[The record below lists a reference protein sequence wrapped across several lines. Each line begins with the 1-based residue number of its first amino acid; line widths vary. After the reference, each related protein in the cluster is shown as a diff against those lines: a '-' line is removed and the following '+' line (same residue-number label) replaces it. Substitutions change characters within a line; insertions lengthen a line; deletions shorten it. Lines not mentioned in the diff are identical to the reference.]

1 MDFKQAIIENA
12 WGGFSVDYGLL
23 HLQLATPFA
32 VLIVLFIM
40 IYALNKLLF
49 QPVLRALD
57 NRTDAIAK
65 SEQTV
70 IQVGE
75 EVESLKQEFQKKLD
89 AVRMEALHLRNTGH
103 EEGLAERE
111 SMILE
116 ERKTL
121 ENEIEKNIAELEGEI
136 KSTKKKFSKLNEELS
151 VSIRKQLIN

>member
-49 QPVLRALD
+49 QPVLRTLD

-70 IQVGE
+70 IQVSE
-75 EVESLKQEFQKKLD
+75 EVESLKQDFQKKLD

-136 KSTKKKFSKLNEELS
+136 KSTKTVFTKLNKELS
-151 VSIRKQLIN
+151 VSISKQLLN

>member
-1 MDFKQAIIENA
+1 M
-12 WGGFSVDYGLL
+12 DYGLL

-49 QPVLRALD
+49 QPVLRTLD

-70 IQVGE
+70 IQVSE
-75 EVESLKQEFQKKLD
+75 EVESLKQDFQKKLD

-136 KSTKKKFSKLNEELS
+136 KSTKKKFSKLNKELS

>member
-23 HLQLATPFA
+23 HLQLATPFT
-32 VLIVLFIM
+32 VLVVLFIM
-40 IYALNKLLF
+40 IYTLNKLLF
-49 QPVLRALD
+49 QPVLRTLD

-70 IQVGE
+70 IQVSE
-75 EVESLKQEFQKKLD
+75 EVESLKQDFQKKLD

-136 KSTKKKFSKLNEELS
+136 NATKKIFSKLNKELS
-151 VSIRKQLIN
+151 ESIRKQLIN

>member
-49 QPVLRALD
+49 QPVLRTLD
-57 NRTDAIAK
+57 NRTNAIAK

-70 IQVGE
+70 IQVSE
-75 EVESLKQEFQKKLD
+75 EVESLKQDFQKKLD

-116 ERKTL
+116 ERKAL

>member
-1 MDFKQAIIENA
+1 MNFKQAIIENA

-23 HLQLATPFA
+23 HLQLATPFT
-32 VLIVLFIM
+32 VLVVLFIM
-40 IYALNKLLF
+40 IYTLNKLLF
-49 QPVLRALD
+49 QPVLRTLD

-70 IQVGE
+70 IQVSE
-75 EVESLKQEFQKKLD
+75 EVESLKQDFQKKLD

-136 KSTKKKFSKLNEELS
+136 KSTKKKFSKLNKELS

>member
-49 QPVLRALD
+49 QPVLRTLD

-70 IQVGE
+70 IQVSE
-75 EVESLKQEFQKKLD
+75 EVESLKQDFQKKLD

-111 SMILE
+111 TMILE
-116 ERKTL
+116 ERKAL

-136 KSTKKKFSKLNEELS
+136 KSTKKVFTKLIKELS
-151 VSIRKQLIN
+151 ASIRKQLIN

>member
-32 VLIVLFIM
+32 VMIVLFIM

-49 QPVLRALD
+49 QPVLKTLD
-57 NRTDAIAK
+57 NRSEAIAK
-65 SEQTV
+65 SQQSV
-70 IQVGE
+70 IQVTE

-89 AVRMEALHLRNTGH
+89 AVRTEALHIRNTVH
-103 EEGLAERE
+103 EESIVERE

-116 ERKTL
+116 ERQTL
-121 ENEIEKNIAELEGEI
+121 ESELEKNIVELDGEI
-136 KSTKKKFSKLNEELS
+136 KSTKTFFSKLNKELS
-151 VSIRKQLIN
+151 ESISKQLLN

>member
-49 QPVLRALD
+49 QPVLRTLD

-70 IQVGE
+70 IQVSE
-75 EVESLKQEFQKKLD
+75 EVESLKQDFQKKLD

-151 VSIRKQLIN
+151 VLIRKQLIN

>member
-49 QPVLRALD
+49 QPVLRTLD

-70 IQVGE
+70 IQVSE
-75 EVESLKQEFQKKLD
+75 EVENLKQDFQKKLD

-136 KSTKKKFSKLNEELS
+136 KSTKKKFTKLNKELS

>member
-49 QPVLRALD
+49 QPVLRTLD

-65 SEQTV
+65 SEETV
-70 IQVGE
+70 IQVSE
-75 EVESLKQEFQKKLD
+75 EVESLKQDFQKKLD

-136 KSTKKKFSKLNEELS
+136 KSTKKKFSKLNKELS

>member
-32 VLIVLFIM
+32 VMIVLFIM

-49 QPVLRALD
+49 QPVLRTLD

-70 IQVGE
+70 IQVSE
-75 EVESLKQEFQKKLD
+75 EVESLKQDFQKKLD
-89 AVRMEALHLRNTGH
+89 AVRIEALHLRNTGH

>member
-1 MDFKQAIIENA
+1 M
-12 WGGFSVDYGLL
+12 DYGLL

-49 QPVLRALD
+49 QPVLRTLD

-70 IQVGE
+70 IQVSE
-75 EVESLKQEFQKKLD
+75 EVESLKQDFEKKLD

-136 KSTKKKFSKLNEELS
+136 KSTKKFFSKLNQELS
-151 VSIRKQLIN
+151 VSIRKQLLN

>member
-40 IYALNKLLF
+40 IYALNNLLF
-49 QPVLRALD
+49 QPGLRTLE

-70 IQVGE
+70 IQVSE
-75 EVESLKQEFQKKLD
+75 EVESLKKDFQKKLD
-89 AVRMEALHLRNTGH
+89 AVRMETLHLRNTGH

-136 KSTKKKFSKLNEELS
+136 KATKKKFSKLNKELS
-151 VSIRKQLIN
+151 VSIRKQIIK

>member
-1 MDFKQAIIENA
+1 M
-12 WGGFSVDYGLL
+12 DYGLL

-49 QPVLRALD
+49 QPVLRTLD

-70 IQVGE
+70 IQVSE
-75 EVESLKQEFQKKLD
+75 EVESLKQDFQKKLD

-136 KSTKKKFSKLNEELS
+136 KSTKKKFTKLNKELS

>member
-1 MDFKQAIIENA
+1 M
-12 WGGFSVDYGLL
+12 DYGLL

-40 IYALNKLLF
+40 IFALNKLLF
-49 QPVLRALD
+49 QPVLRTLD
-57 NRTDAIAK
+57 NRTAAIAK

-70 IQVGE
+70 IQVSE
-75 EVESLKQEFQKKLD
+75 EVESLKQDFQKKLD

-116 ERKTL
+116 ERKAL

-136 KSTKKKFSKLNEELS
+136 KSTKKKFSKLNKELS

>member
-49 QPVLRALD
+49 QPVLRTLD

-70 IQVGE
+70 IQVSE

-116 ERKTL
+116 ERKAL

-136 KSTKKKFSKLNEELS
+136 KSTKKKIFKA
-151 VSIRKQLIN
+151 Q

>member
-49 QPVLRALD
+49 QPVLRTLD

-121 ENEIEKNIAELEGEI
+121 ENEIENNIAELEGEI
-136 KSTKKKFSKLNEELS
+136 KSAKRKFSNLNMEIS
-151 VSIRKQLIN
+151 ASIRKHLVN

>member
-23 HLQLATPFA
+23 NLQLATPFT
-32 VLIVLFIM
+32 VLVVLFIM
-40 IYALNKLLF
+40 IYTLNKLLF
-49 QPVLRALD
+49 QPVLRTLD
-57 NRTDAIAK
+57 NLTDAIAK

-70 IQVGE
+70 IQVSE
-75 EVESLKQEFQKKLD
+75 EVESLKQDFQKKLD

-121 ENEIEKNIAELEGEI
+121 ENEIEKNIAELEEEI
-136 KSTKKKFSKLNEELS
+136 KSTKRIFSKLNRELS
-151 VSIRKQLIN
+151 ATIRKQLIN

>member
-40 IYALNKLLF
+40 IYTLNKLLF
-49 QPVLRALD
+49 QPVLRTLD

-70 IQVGE
+70 IQVSE
-75 EVESLKQEFQKKLD
+75 EVESLKQDFQKKLD

-136 KSTKKKFSKLNEELS
+136 KSTKKKFSKLNKELS

>member
-49 QPVLRALD
+49 QPVLRTLD

-70 IQVGE
+70 IQVSE
-75 EVESLKQEFQKKLD
+75 EVESLKQDFQKKLD

-111 SMILE
+111 SMIME

-136 KSTKKKFSKLNEELS
+136 KSTKKKFSKLNKELS

>member
-32 VLIVLFIM
+32 VMIVLFIM

-49 QPVLRALD
+49 QPVLRTLD

-70 IQVGE
+70 IQVSE
-75 EVESLKQEFQKKLD
+75 EVESLKQDFQKKLD
-89 AVRMEALHLRNTGH
+89 AVRLEALHLRNTGH

-116 ERKTL
+116 ERQTL

-136 KSTKKKFSKLNEELS
+136 QSTKKNFSKLNKELS
-151 VSIRKQLIN
+151 ASIKKQLIN